1 MIDLLKMV
9 LCIAFLLYSCH
20 TDLRERM
27 VPNELWGVVFAA
39 TLPLV
44 IADAL
49 AEGASYL
56 LHTAISVVS
65 VYAFVYVLFR
75 LNAFGGADAKALIAL
90 AFIFPAFP
98 DLGVIGSGCELPLMG
113 VPPVNIFAFSVLVN
127 AVLLTVV
134 VPLGLLAYNLCTL
147 AIPEIVERPWYLPVG
162 YRCEITDLRGRHVRL
177 IEEYLCEG
185 GGGGGGDGEGDG
197 EWDGEGVVVRRR
209 FSKGGDNIDDSAIKR
224 LERLA
229 SEGLIES
236 RVWVTPG
243 LPFMIPI
250 TLGFVSAAVY
260 GDLMFQGVMLFLM

>member
-1 MIDLLKMV
+1 
-9 LCIAFLLYSCH
+9 
-20 TDLRERM
+20 M

-49 AEGASYL
+49 AEGAYYL

-98 DLGVIGSGCELPLMG
+98 DLGVIISGCELPLTG

-147 AIPEIVERPWYLPVG
+147 AIPEIVEKPWYLPVG
-162 YRCEITDLRGRHVRL
+162 YRCEIADLKGRHVRL
-177 IEEYLCEG
+177 IEEYLCE
-185 GGGGGGDGEGDG
+185 DG
-197 EWDGEGVVVRRR
+197 VIKRR

-229 SEGLIES
+229 SDGLIES

-260 GDLMFQGVMLFLM
+260 GDLMFQGVMRFLML